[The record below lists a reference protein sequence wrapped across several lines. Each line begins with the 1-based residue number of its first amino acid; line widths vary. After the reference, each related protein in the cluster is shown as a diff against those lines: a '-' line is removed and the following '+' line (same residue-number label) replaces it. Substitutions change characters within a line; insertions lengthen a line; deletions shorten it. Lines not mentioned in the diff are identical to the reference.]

1 MIAAILAEPYPGFEA
16 PDPAKEFG
24 PEPLWSFA
32 LFGLEFGIT
41 RLTLVSWFAS
51 LVLLA
56 FLVAA
61 ARKPKIVPGKLQ
73 FAGES
78 VYGFVRQGIARD
90 VIGPNGIKYAPFL
103 ATFFVF
109 ILVQNVMGIFPLA
122 MIPATGSYALPLIM
136 ALIVYVF
143 YLGAGIKHQG
153 LVTSLKNLAIV
164 PGVPPAMHVILA
176 PLELL
181 QKLIVR
187 PFTLS
192 VRLFANMFAGHLL
205 LTVFI
210 LGGVYMFSQPH
221 LLLKILSPTSLLMA
235 LAMTFFELLVQ
246 LLQAYV
252 FTILAAT
259 YIEESVN
266 GH

>member
-1 MIAAILAEPYPGFEA
+1 MIAAILAESYPGFEA
-16 PDPAKEFG
+16 PDPAHEFS
-24 PEPLWSFA
+24 PEPLWSFS
-32 LFGLEFGIT
+32 LFGLDFGIT
-41 RLTLVSWFAS
+41 RVTLVGWFAS
-51 LVLLA
+51 ILLLA
-56 FLVAA
+56 FLIAA
-61 ARKPKIVPGKLQ
+61 TRKPKIVPGKMQ
-73 FAGES
+73 FLGES
-78 VYGFVRQGIARD
+78 LYGFIRKGIARD

-109 ILVQNVMGIFPLA
+109 ILFQNVMGIFPLA
-122 MIPATGSYALPLIM
+122 MIPATGAYTLPLIM

-153 LVTSLKNLAIV
+153 FATSMKNLAII
-164 PGVPPAMHVILA
+164 PGVPPAMHVLLA
-176 PLELL
+176 PLEIL
-181 QKLIVR
+181 QKLVIR

-205 LTVFI
+205 LAVFI

-221 LLLKILSPTSLLMA
+221 LLLKILSPASFAMA

-246 LLQAYV
+246 VLQAYV